1 VNLAVRVQHAPE
13 RADLLPALLD
23 RLAGLDVQV
32 VPDPGGSRVSSWR
45 SHRACLEAPVADDV
59 THLLCIQD
67 DAQPCS
73 GFAARVSFEIKRNP
87 ERIIAL
93 FTPGFGNLLVLTRR
107 ARDAGRHVV
116 ELPVTAF
123 VPIVAVVYPIEHARA
138 IPEFAD
144 KRRIGPSRSDDAVIA
159 TYVRAHRLGALA
171 TVPSLV
177 EHRTDVPSVMS
188 NRHGATA
195 PHRRACWFVD

>member
-1 VNLAVRVQHAPE
+1 MNLAVRVQHAPE
-13 RADLLPALLD
+13 RSDLLPALLD

-32 VPDPGGSRVSSWR
+32 VPDPGGSRPSSWR
-45 SHRACLEAPVADDV
+45 SHRACLEAPVADGV
-59 THLLCIQD
+59 THLLCVQD
-67 DAQPCS
+67 DAQPCQH
-73 GFAARVSFEIKRNP
+73 FASKLLAIVQQHP
-87 ERIIAL
+87 GRIVAL

-123 VPIVAVVYPIEHARA
+123 VPIVAVVYPVEHARA

-144 KRRIGPSRSDDAVIA
+144 KRKIGPSRSDDAVIA
-159 TYVRAHRLGALA
+159 AYVRAHRLGALA